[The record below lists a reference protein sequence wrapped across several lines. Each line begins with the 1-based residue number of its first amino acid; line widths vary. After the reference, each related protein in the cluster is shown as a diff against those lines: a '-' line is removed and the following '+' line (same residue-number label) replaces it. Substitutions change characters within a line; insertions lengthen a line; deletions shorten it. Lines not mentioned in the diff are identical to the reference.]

1 MHEPPYY
8 KSATMVKS
16 MQASSRD
23 ASEWEMIELL
33 DVRVVSIGFTRAPHP
48 SAMRRSKGAPPQPRA
63 EVRRRPELEPDA
75 HLLAEEPLVPPFPPQ
90 RRGGRGRAVQS
101 LEEGDG
107 RRAVEVDAHGEGG
120 RQVEHEVDPRR
131 QRAPFRRQLHSSF
144 PAAGKFGVL
153 FLSL

>member
-1 MHEPPYY
+1 
-8 KSATMVKS
+8 
-16 MQASSRD
+16 
-23 ASEWEMIELL
+23 MIELL

-120 RQVEHEVDPRR
+120 RQVEHEVDRER
-131 QRAPFRRQLHSSF
+131 QR
-144 PAAGKFGVL
+144 GVL
-153 FLSL
+153 PATVTLIFSSDRKSSVSYFSTL